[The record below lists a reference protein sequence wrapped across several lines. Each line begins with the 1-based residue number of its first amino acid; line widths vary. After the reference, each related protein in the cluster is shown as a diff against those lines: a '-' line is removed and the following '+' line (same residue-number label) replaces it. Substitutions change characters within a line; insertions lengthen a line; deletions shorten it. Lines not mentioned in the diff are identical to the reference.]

1 MICPKLRAR
10 PLLSPSHLFLLL
22 QASVPIGLAK
32 KFVDLFKILWKN
44 PNDPLGSPIIC
55 KSEIGKQDS
64 VMIERFSVLSGPF
77 VMSCSLQPRGL

>member
-44 PNDPLGSPIIC
+44 PNDPLASPIIC

-64 VMIERFSVLSGPF
+64 VIKVLPRVEDILLFPIPSWQQFSD
-77 VMSCSLQPRGL
+77 